1 MMPMKQVQYIWYIQK
16 FWMSSVCHLYLF
28 QRILK
33 NFDWF
38 SEQQKRNTF
47 SRCVV
52 FTMGQYGGWRFWRV
66 DFLIFFIFICI
77 NDLPDNL
84 LSNPKLFTDNTTLFS
99 AVINHTQ
106 YDIDFNADLSG
117 KSELPFQWEMNSNPN
132 LTKQV

>member
-1 MMPMKQVQYIWYIQK
+1 
-16 FWMSSVCHLYLF
+16 
-28 QRILK
+28 
-33 NFDWF
+33 
-38 SEQQKRNTF
+38 
-47 SRCVV
+47 
-52 FTMGQYGGWRFWRV
+52 MGQYGGWRFWRV

>member
-1 MMPMKQVQYIWYIQK
+1 M
-16 FWMSSVCHLYLF
+16 
-28 QRILK
+28 
-33 NFDWF
+33 
-38 SEQQKRNTF
+38 
-47 SRCVV
+47 
-52 FTMGQYGGWRFWRV
+52 
-66 DFLIFFIFICI
+66 IFVIFICI

-117 KSELPFQWEMNSNPN
+117 KSELSFQWEMNSNPN